1 MGRRKPN
8 NYDNVS
14 VESKKL
20 PAGGY
25 ICEIIACNENAK
37 SKAGND
43 MMLIRLEI
51 VEGEYKGYFAE
62 LWREKK
68 LAAFPDEAKY
78 PREGTDYI
86 MYEDNEGNCNRKFKG
101 FCTALEDSGNIV
113 WDRDELADLEGARV
127 GVIFRREETEYNGR
141 SWWQTIPMSYRS
153 VDTIREGRYKV
164 PEDKPLPAPA
174 YPQYQQP
181 APAPGFTAVTDDIP
195 F

>member
-1 MGRRKPN
+1 MRKPN
-8 NYDNVS
+8 NYENTVT
-14 VESKKL
+14 EPKKL

-25 ICEIIACNENAK
+25 VCQILACEETK
-37 SKAGND
+37 SKAGAD
-43 MMLIRLEI
+43 MLKVAFEI
-51 VEGEYKGYFAE
+51 AEGEYKGFFAE
-62 LWREKK
+62 LWQNKK
-68 LAAFPDEAKY
+68 MAAFPDEAKY

-86 MYEDNEGNCNRKFKG
+86 LTSDADGNCSRKFKG
-101 FCTALEDSGNIV
+101 FCTALEDSGATV
-113 WDRDELADLEGARV
+113 WVRNELADLEGARV

-153 VDTIREGRYKV
+153 VDTIREGKYKV

-181 APAPGFTAVTDDIP
+181 AAPQGFTAVTEDIP